1 MKWLDIK
8 ENTPRKYEVML
19 ILLAGGDVSL
29 AYYGRGRLGEKMK
42 DIDMWRG
49 YVDRCIYPDFLIT
62 HFMYIPKLNKN

>member
-1 MKWLDIK
+1 
-8 ENTPRKYEVML
+8 ML

-62 HFMYIPKLNKN
+62 HFMYIPKLKKD